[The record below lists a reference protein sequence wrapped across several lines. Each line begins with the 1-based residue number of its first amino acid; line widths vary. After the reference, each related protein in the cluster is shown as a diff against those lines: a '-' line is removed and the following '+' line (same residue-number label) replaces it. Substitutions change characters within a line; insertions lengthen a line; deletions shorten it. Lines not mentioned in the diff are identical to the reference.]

1 VSLLVP
7 LAAAAVLGR
16 LLVPDDAPAAVLLG
30 AALAATWG
38 ALAAASHRVRA
49 LALLAVA
56 AAMVSAAAPRLAPVA
71 LEEAAPAADGPAF
84 GVVRWVRSGTDTT
97 LLLADPPPV
106 PGTLPQL
113 GPLAGPVRLRISGR
127 VELGPGDA
135 VVLPSRATR
144 AAFAGPAPGRSG
156 EAPTVAASA
165 DELVRAALHGTP
177 GWAAGARTRF
187 ERALDARTGTVAPIL
202 RSVVLGEAWQLVG
215 PERDALRAIGVS
227 HLLALSGFNLALLAW
242 VLGRVLLTFAGTAP
256 SLLLRLD
263 ARRAVAAL
271 VLPAIWAFTALVGWQ
286 PSVVRAS
293 LMLSA
298 WLLARLLA
306 RRSPALDGLAL
317 AALIA
322 FVALPAQAADPGF
335 QLSFAAVG
343 GLLLAVQA
351 ADDRPAWRPAARP
364 FRRKRANTR
373 DADATAP
380 EDVGEPPGRLSA
392 AASGAGRWVRAG
404 LVASTFAALATA
416 PIGAWH
422 FGTVAPSSPL
432 ANLLAIPLFTFL
444 VYPSAVLAA
453 LLAVGGAPDGLCALG
468 AQAAAAAWTLFVRL
482 CTGLARALPGCV
494 EIGPDGTAGVA
505 VVSLALGVLLLPW
518 RPGRLGAGALLLLLA
533 VSPADAPGSARPPA
547 GRPPPPP
554 RNAVVVDILDVGD
567 AEATLVT
574 LPDGRRILLDGG
586 GPPDDP
592 RGGRRAQAVL
602 RALEERHVRRLDLIV
617 LTHPHPDHFGGLPA
631 VAAHVAIAELWL
643 SPQAEA
649 ESPAGAVARWVGE
662 RERRGT
668 RVRRTPGICG
678 AHELGLARLEV
689 LAPCGSAGF
698 DVALDENDNSLVLRL
713 SLGATDFLFAGDA
726 GRAAEERLLAGP
738 GLLAADVLKVAHHG
752 SRTATTPAFL
762 AAVRPQAAIVSAA
775 SHRPDHRGP
784 PHAEVLE
791 RLAASGATVLQ
802 TGIDGAITV
811 HLDARGWRLYDGRG
825 RLRAGSDAPPAPLYP
840 ARHDA
845 ESAPLLLC
853 ASARCP
859 LYPTLTAAPRPAP
872 ATGAPPPPPSRD
884 WPAGSPDS
892 GGASRRRRRRCRPAP
907 RAPALGR
914 RRRRRRRAAGQ
925 GPRSSRA
932 TRGRTAR
939 ATPRARPRRACPA

>member
-38 ALAAASHRVRA
+38 ALAAAAHRVRA

-56 AAMVSAAAPRLAPVA
+56 SAMVSAAAPRLAPVA
-71 LEEAAPAADGPAF
+71 LEEAAPAADGPAV

-97 LLLADPPPV
+97 LLLADPPPG
-106 PGTLPQL
+106 PGPLPQL

-135 VVLPSRATR
+135 VVLPPRATR
-144 AAFAGPAPGRSG
+144 AAFVGPAPGRSG
-156 EAPTVAASA
+156 EAPTVAAFA
-165 DELVRAALHGTP
+165 DELVRAALHGTQ
-177 GWAAGARTRF
+177 GWASGARTRF
-187 ERALDARTGTVAPIL
+187 ERALDARTGSVAPIL
-202 RSVVLGEAWQLVG
+202 RSVVLGQAWQLVG

-242 VLGRVLLTFAGTAP
+242 VLGRVLLTLAGTAP

-322 FVALPAQAADPGF
+322 FVALPAQAADPAF

-343 GLLLAVQA
+343 GLLLAVQ

-364 FRRKRANTR
+364 FRRKRASTP

-380 EDVGEPPGRLSA
+380 EDAGEPPGRLSA
-392 AASGAGRWVRAG
+392 AASSAGRWVRAG

-468 AQAAAAAWTLFVRL
+468 AQAAEAAWALFVRL
-482 CTGLARALPGCV
+482 CTGLARALPGCL

-505 VVSLALGVLLLPW
+505 VVSIALALLLLPW

-554 RNAVVVDILDVGD
+554 RDAVVVDILDVGD
-567 AEATLVT
+567 AEATLVA
-574 LPDGRRILLDGG
+574 LPDGRRILVDGG

-602 RALEERHVRRLDLIV
+602 QALEERHVRRLDLVV

-631 VAAHVAIAELWL
+631 VASRVAIAELWL

-649 ESPAGAVARWVGE
+649 EAPSGTVARWVGE
-662 RERRGT
+662 QARRGT

-678 AHELGLARLEV
+678 PHELGLVRLEV
-689 LAPCGSAGF
+689 LAPCGPAGF

-713 SLGATDFLFAGDA
+713 SLGATNLLFAGDA
-726 GRAAEERLLAGP
+726 GLAAEERLLAQP
-738 GLLAADVLKVAHHG
+738 GLLAVDVLKVAHHG
-752 SRTATTPAFL
+752 SRTASGEAFL
-762 AAVRPQAAIVSAA
+762 SAVRPQAAIVSAA

-784 PHAEVLE
+784 PHAEVLD
-791 RLAASGATVLQ
+791 RLAASGADVLQ

-872 ATGAPPPPPSRD
+872 ATGAPPRPPNRD
-884 WPAGSPDS
+884 WPAGSPGS
-892 GGASRRRRRRCRPAP
+892 GGASRRRRRRCWPAP
-907 RAPALGR
+907 RAPASPRTR
-914 RRRRRRRAAGQ
+914 RCRRRAAGR
-925 GPRSSRA
+925 GPQPSRA
-932 TRGRTAR
+932 TPGRTAR
-939 ATPRARPRRACPA
+939 ATPRARPRKACPA